1 MQSAWL
7 RGRPG
12 LADGCPDYVQFL
24 QLSAEDSRAGRGKL
38 SSEADADG
46 NKWGNKLQGLAI
58 SISKIYCMEPN
69 RYGRPTGSKLCIYF
83 MSHCQVGHYLGSN
96 PQPKVEFCV
105 LRGEQRRSN
114 ERRSTTFRRVRRPSG
129 LTMAPATGRS
139 VNQHWPNSWPPG
151 VDAWQQSL

>member
-1 MQSAWL
+1 VSDIGQSLEL
-7 RGRPG
+7 RCMGSRVGRREH
-12 LADGCPDYVQFL
+12 
-24 QLSAEDSRAGRGKL
+24 SNEAEAG
-38 SSEADADG
+38 G
-46 NKWGNKLQGLAI
+46 NQWGQQPPRLAI

-151 VDAWQQSL
+151 VDAWQQCL